1 MIEEVKKS
9 LKERLSDYRYNH
21 CLRVADVAKDL
32 AKFYKEDEG
41 QAYFAGLVHD
51 MAKEFTKEENL
62 EFVKSHN
69 LPEEVL
75 NKENSKFLHG
85 TIGAIIAK
93 ETYHFTDD
101 MFNAVYYHTAG
112 RPGMSKLEKIVYL
125 ADKIEPG
132 KNYEGIESERKLAY
146 QDLDQAVILCL
157 KTKIV
162 KLTKEGKSI
171 HPNTID
177 TLNYLEAKVGNTAT
191 K

>member
-32 AKFYKEDEG
+32 AKFYKEDEEK
-41 QAYFAGLVHD
+41 AYFAGLVHD
-51 MAKEFTKEENL
+51 MTI

-85 TIGAIIAK
+85 IIGAIIAK

-112 RPGMSKLEKIVYL
+112 RPGMSNLEKIVYL

-132 KNYEGIESERKLAY
+132 KNYEGIEVERKLAY

-157 KTKIV
+157 KTKIA
-162 KLTKEGKSI
+162 KLTKEGKFI

-177 TLNYLEAKVGNTAT
+177 TLDYLEAKVSNAAS

>member
-1 MIEEVKKS
+1 MIEEIKKN
-9 LKERLSDYRYNH
+9 LKNQLSDYRYNH

-32 AKFYKEDEG
+32 AIFYKEDEEK
-41 QAYFAGLVHD
+41 AYLTGLVHD

-62 EFVKSHN
+62 EFVESHN
-69 LPEEVL
+69 LPKEVL
-75 NKENSKFLHG
+75 SKENSKFLHG
-85 TIGAIIAK
+85 IIGAIIAK

-112 RPGMSKLEKIVYL
+112 HPEMSKLEKIVYL

-132 KNYEGIESERKLAY
+132 KNYEGIEEERKLAY

-157 KTKIV
+157 KTKIA
-162 KLTKEGKSI
+162 KLTKEGKKI
-171 HPNTID
+171 HQNTID
-177 TLNYLEAKVGNTAT
+177 TLNYLEKKASVTT

>member
-1 MIEEVKKS
+1 
-9 LKERLSDYRYNH
+9 
-21 CLRVADVAKDL
+21 
-32 AKFYKEDEG
+32 
-41 QAYFAGLVHD
+41 
-51 MAKEFTKEENL
+51 
-62 EFVKSHN
+62 
-69 LPEEVL
+69 
-75 NKENSKFLHG
+75 
-85 TIGAIIAK
+85 
-93 ETYHFTDD
+93 

-157 KTKIV
+157 KTKIA
-162 KLTKEGKSI
+162 KLTKEEKFI